1 MAITITISQKELKRQ
16 AGLALEGKAY
26 EVFLAFNDT
35 TGLTAESTY
44 SAWQAEE
51 ITGDASYAPV
61 TGTLATGAY
70 DAGDARYELP
80 AVTATF
86 TAAAAGTGYTYDTVC
101 IRIATETYLYGII
114 TESPAV
120 QLAPGQ
126 SKTYTIQLAQDD

>member
-1 MAITITISQKELKRQ
+1 MATTLTISQKELKRQ
-16 AGLALEGKAY
+16 AAAALEGKAY

-61 TGTLATGAY
+61 TGTIGTGAY

-80 AVTATF
+80 SITATF
-86 TAAAAGTGYTYDTVC
+86 TAAAAGTGYTYDTVAV
-101 IRIATETYLYGII
+101 RIATETYLYGTIKE
-114 TESPAV
+114 TPAI

-126 SKTYTIQLAQDD
+126 SKTYTLQFAVDD